1 MLIKEFFARTKCF
14 QTLVSNPSIHVS
26 HTGVWVTLFF
36 IAQTLIEAYCG
47 LHVES
52 SSAVCAPGFQTSQS
66 IGQIPS
72 SCPHW
77 CLGDTLHFC
86 YNLWTLIKA
95 HCGVLKCSVPG
106 FQTLQ
111 SIGQPS
117 RSHSVI
123 FQENLTLLVSKR
135 IPK

>member
-1 MLIKEFFARTKCF
+1 MLIKEFFAMTKCF